1 MTKMYPR
8 GNHWAVGK
16 CPERRLPAPGL
27 GDPDPVSS
35 RFWSPAWRGCAASL
49 SSFNPRSARSSK
61 LPSPPF
67 HPVSPRSEGPSPVFL
82 LLSRASA
89 ARTKEPRF
97 LPTLPPWSPPFCS
110 PPDGKPVWS
119 TRHYVT
125 PGQLWGATFLSS
137 LKRANPPAPCEATGV
152 GKLRPPE
159 PSEPACQ
166 GCPKAGF
173 QSFRDPLQRFSPLQ
187 PPATPLPESH
197 PAHLAPQEL
206 RSPPPKQIPPL
217 CLLFPLL
224 SLALS
229 LPPQTCPHPSL
240 PGGS

>member
-1 MTKMYPR
+1 MASAGGSGRLSTARPPRAPRAMRAPELPLVLLALLLGQALRGSAAPVPGPGGPALTKMYPR

-35 RFWSPAWRGCAASL
+35 RFWSPAWRGCAASP

-67 HPVSPRSEGPSPVFL
+67 RPVSPRSEGPSPVFL

-125 PGQLWGATFLSS
+125 RDSFGVPRFF
-137 LKRANPPAPCEATGV
+137 PP
-152 GKLRPPE
+152 R
-159 PSEPACQ
+159 
-166 GCPKAGF
+166 
-173 QSFRDPLQRFSPLQ
+173 
-187 PPATPLPESH
+187 
-197 PAHLAPQEL
+197 
-206 RSPPPKQIPPL
+206 
-217 CLLFPLL
+217 
-224 SLALS
+224 
-229 LPPQTCPHPSL
+229 
-240 PGGS
+240 